1 MCYFHFD
8 ITHIYWNSSTQTSFF
23 RQTWKIITTFNI
35 FPLVISQ
42 FLQSLDKSFNYCF
55 VTSHN
60 NEHINETRFQYQNI
74 LLSQTIIGEKKK
86 KPELQFNSIM
96 NCKTVYF
103 SNDENPP
110 ITSNKQYNFEKPLA
124 INNERQANP
133 NKTLNSRFRK
143 KINWKQNI
151 EINHENHAE
160 IFVKKK
166 FMPNEKN
173 YQTRHDQVLK
183 RTLTFCS
190 SLFFLL
196 L

>member
-1 MCYFHFD
+1 
-8 ITHIYWNSSTQTSFF
+8 
-23 RQTWKIITTFNI
+23 
-35 FPLVISQ
+35 
-42 FLQSLDKSFNYCF
+42 
-55 VTSHN
+55 
-60 NEHINETRFQYQNI
+60 
-74 LLSQTIIGEKKK
+74 
-86 KPELQFNSIM
+86 M

-190 SLFFLL
+190 SLFFVVVEVVCSVFRAWDLKFRYEWERTRAWLSLSLSPHSLPHNKAIFYLRLL
-196 L
+196 LTVPRRHPHPLDIFFWTKNCMINF